1 MNLGL
6 PYKGSKNTIAVDL
19 VKCMPRGKKL
29 LDACCGGGAVLMAA
43 AMSGRW
49 EKVVG
54 NDLNPA
60 TIALLDA
67 VLIHK
72 GQIEY
77 EHPPVCTRDD
87 FANSLQRIENGDFSI
102 QDCVNKYCASFGN
115 DGKTYLYGKQIEEY
129 KLAAEQ
135 MLTADTLDQRRK
147 FYRKFHALINTDDS
161 EDKERL
167 QSLQLLQRLQSLER
181 LERLERLQSLQRLQ
195 SLERLERLERLDIF
209 DIDYKEFD
217 VVYFDIPY
225 KGTNKYDFEFDYDR
239 FYDLFKSLKTDLK
252 INAFLSEYDAPF
264 TCVAEFEKKQLM
276 AASVGTTKKT
286 SKERLFYNGSPAEYR
301 DLMGVD
307 YAPKVEQTALF

>member
-1 MNLGL
+1 MNFGL
-6 PYKGSKNTIAVDL
+6 SYKGSKNNIAVDL
-19 VKCMPRGKKL
+19 VKCLPRGKKL

-43 AMSGRW
+43 AMSNRW

-77 EHPPVCTRDD
+77 EHPPICTRQD
-87 FANSLQRIENGDFSI
+87 FYNSLQRIANGDFTI

-115 DGKTYLYGKQIEEY
+115 NGHTYLWNEDMEKIKVNIEDALCNTSLNNRR
-129 KLAAEQ
+129 LAF
-135 MLTADTLDQRRK
+135 RK
-147 FYRKFHALINTDDS
+147 FISFLIKEKQFDLSKLINI
-161 EDKERL
+161 
-167 QSLQLLQRLQSLER
+167 LQLQNLECLQRMQSM
-181 LERLERLQSLQRLQ
+181 
-195 SLERLERLERLDIF
+195 ERLERLERLDIF

-225 KGTNKYDFEFDYDR
+225 RGTDKYDFEFDYEK
-239 FYDLFKSLKTDLK
+239 FYNLFKSLKTELH

-264 TCVAEFEKKQLM
+264 TCVAEFKKMQRM
-276 AASVGTTKKT
+276 SSVGATKKT

-301 DLMGVD
+301 ALMGAD

>member
-6 PYKGSKNTIAVDL
+6 PYKGSKNTIAEDL
-19 VKCMPRGKKL
+19 VKCLPRGKKL

-43 AMSGRW
+43 AMSNRW

-77 EHPPVCTRDD
+77 EHPPVCTRQD
-87 FANSLQRIENGDFSI
+87 FFNSLQRIENGDFDI

-115 DGKTYLYGKQIEEY
+115 DGKTYMYGKQIEEY

-135 MLTADTLDQRRK
+135 MLTADTLEERRRH
-147 FYRKFHALINTDDS
+147 YLKFHALINTVDS
-161 EDKERL
+161 EDKKRL
-167 QSLQLLQRLQSLER
+167 QKIEC
-181 LERLERLQSLQRLQ
+181 
-195 SLERLERLERLDIF
+195 LERLERLERLDIF

-225 KGTNKYDFEFDYDR
+225 RNTNKYDFEFDYDR
-239 FYDLFKSLKTDLK
+239 FYNLFKSLKTELH
-252 INAFLSEYDAPF
+252 INAFLSEYNAPF
-264 TCVAEFEKKQLM
+264 TCVAEFEKMQLM
-276 AASVGTTKKT
+276 SVSVGATRKT
-286 SKERLFYNGSPAEYR
+286 IRERLYYNGTADEYR
-301 DLMGVD
+301 ALMGAD
-307 YAPKVEQTALF
+307 YATKVEQTALF

>member
-6 PYKGSKNTIAVDL
+6 PYKGSKNTIAEDIVNRI
-19 VKCMPRGKKL
+19 PRGGKI
-29 LDACCGGGAVLMAA
+29 LDACCGGGAFLMAA
-43 AMSGRW
+43 AMSMRW
-49 EKVVG
+49 DKVVG

-77 EHPPVCTRDD
+77 EHPPICTRQD
-87 FANSLQRIENGDFSI
+87 FFNSLQRIENGDFTI

-161 EDKERL
+161 DDKERL
-167 QSLQLLQRLQSLER
+167 QKLE
-181 LERLERLQSLQRLQ
+181 SMQRLQ

-209 DIDYKEFD
+209 DVDYKEFD

-264 TCVAEFEKKQLM
+264 TCVAEFEKTQLM
-276 AASVGTTKKT
+276 AASVGATKKT

-301 DLMGVD
+301 DLMGAD

>member
-6 PYKGSKNTIAVDL
+6 PYKGSKNTIAEDL
-19 VKCMPRGKKL
+19 VKCLPRGKKL

-43 AMSGRW
+43 AMSNRW

-67 VLIHK
+67 VLINK

-87 FANSLQRIENGDFSI
+87 FANSLQRIENGDFTI

-167 QSLQLLQRLQSLER
+167 QKLE
-181 LERLERLQSLQRLQ
+181 SMQRLQ

-225 KGTNKYDFEFDYDR
+225 KGTNKYDFEFDYEK
-239 FYDLFKSLKTDLK
+239 FYDLFKSLKMDLK

-264 TCVAEFEKKQLM
+264 TCVAEFEKTQLM
-276 AASVGTTKKT
+276 AASVGATKKT

-301 DLMGVD
+301 DLMGAD
-307 YAPKVEQTALF
+307 YDTKVEQTALF

>member
-6 PYKGSKNTIAVDL
+6 PYKGSKNTIAEDL
-19 VKCMPRGKKL
+19 VKCLPRGKKL

-87 FANSLQRIENGDFSI
+87 FANSLQRIENGNFTI

-129 KLAAEQ
+129 KLVAEQ

-161 EDKERL
+161 DDKERL
-167 QSLQLLQRLQSLER
+167 QKLE
-181 LERLERLQSLQRLQ
+181 SMQRLQ

-209 DIDYKEFD
+209 NIDYKEFD

-225 KGTNKYDFEFDYDR
+225 KGTNKYDFEFDYEK

-264 TCVAEFEKKQLM
+264 TCVAEFEKTQLM
-276 AASVGTTKKT
+276 AASVGATKKT

-301 DLMGVD
+301 DLMGSD

>member
-6 PYKGSKNTIAVDL
+6 PYKGSKNTIAEDIVNRI
-19 VKCMPRGKKL
+19 PRGEKI
-29 LDACCGGGAVLMAA
+29 LDACCGGGAFLMAA
-43 AMSGRW
+43 AMSLRW

-87 FANSLQRIENGDFSI
+87 FANSLQRIENGDFTI

-167 QSLQLLQRLQSLER
+167 QKLE
-181 LERLERLQSLQRLQ
+181 SMQRLQ

-225 KGTNKYDFEFDYDR
+225 KGTNKYDFEFDYEK

-264 TCVAEFEKKQLM
+264 TCVAEFEKTQLM
-276 AASVGTTKKT
+276 AASVGATKKT
-286 SKERLFYNGSPAEYR
+286 SKERLFYNGSADEYR
-301 DLMGVD
+301 ALMD
-307 YAPKVEQTALF
+307 RNFDEKSEQMALF

>member
-6 PYKGSKNTIAVDL
+6 PYKGSKNTIAEDL
-19 VKCMPRGKKL
+19 VKCLPRGKKL

-43 AMSGRW
+43 AISNRW

-60 TIALLDA
+60 TMALLDA

-77 EHPPVCTRDD
+77 EHPPVCTSDD
-87 FANSLQRIENGDFSI
+87 FANSLQRIENGDFTI
-102 QDCVNKYCASFGN
+102 KDCVNKYCASYGN
-115 DGKTYLYGKQIEEY
+115 DGKTYMYGKQIEEY
-129 KLAAEQ
+129 RLAAEQ

-147 FYRKFHALINTDDS
+147 FFLKFIALINTYDI
-161 EDKERL
+161 EDKDRL
-167 QSLQLLQRLQSLER
+167 QKLECLQR
-181 LERLERLQSLQRLQ
+181 
-195 SLERLERLERLDIF
+195 LERLERLERLDIF

-239 FYDLFKSLKTDLK
+239 FYDLFKSLKKDLK

-264 TCVAEFEKKQLM
+264 TCVAEFEKAKLM
-276 AASVGTTKKT
+276 AVSKGATRKT
-286 SKERLFYNGSPAEYR
+286 IMERLFYNGSPAEYR
-301 DLMGVD
+301 ALMGAD

>member
-19 VKCMPRGKKL
+19 VKCLPRGKKL
-29 LDACCGGGAVLMAA
+29 LDACCGGGAFLMAA
-43 AMSGRW
+43 AMSLRW

-87 FANSLQRIENGDFSI
+87 FANSLQRIENGDFTI

-115 DGKTYLYGKQIEEY
+115 DGKTYLYGIQIEEY

-147 FYRKFHALINTDDS
+147 FYRKFLALINTYDS
-161 EDKERL
+161 EDKDRL
-167 QSLQLLQRLQSLER
+167 QKLEC
-181 LERLERLQSLQRLQ
+181 LQRLQ
-195 SLERLERLERLDIF
+195 SLERLERLERLDLF

-225 KGTNKYDFEFDYDR
+225 SGTNKYDFEFDYEK
-239 FYDLFKSLKTDLK
+239 FYNLFKSLKTELH

-264 TCVAEFEKKQLM
+264 TCVAEFKKTQLM
-276 AASVGTTKKT
+276 ASVGSSMATTREK
-286 SKERLFYNGSPAEYR
+286 LYYNGTQDEYKR
-301 DLMGVD
+301 LMGND

>member
-6 PYKGSKNTIAVDL
+6 PYKGSKNTIAEDL
-19 VKCMPRGKKL
+19 VKCLPRGKKL

-43 AMSGRW
+43 AMSNRW

-87 FANSLQRIENGDFSI
+87 FANSLQRIENGDFTI

-167 QSLQLLQRLQSLER
+167 QKLE
-181 LERLERLQSLQRLQ
+181 SMQRLQ

-209 DIDYKEFD
+209 NIDYKEFD
-217 VVYFDIPY
+217 IVYFDIPY
-225 KGTNKYDFEFDYDR
+225 KGTNKYDFEFDYEK
-239 FYDLFKSLKTDLK
+239 FYDLFKSLKKDLN

-264 TCVAEFEKKQLM
+264 TCVAEFEKTQLM
-276 AASVGTTKKT
+276 AASVGATKKT
-286 SKERLFYNGSPAEYR
+286 SKERLYYNGSADEYR
-301 DLMGVD
+301 ELMGDD
-307 YAPKVEQTALF
+307 YATKVEQTALF

>member
-6 PYKGSKNTIAVDL
+6 PYKGSKNTIAEDL
-19 VKCMPRGKKL
+19 VKCLPRGKKL

-43 AMSGRW
+43 AMSLRW

-54 NDLNPA
+54 NDMNPA

-77 EHPPVCTRDD
+77 EHPPICTRND
-87 FANSLQRIENGDFSI
+87 FFLSLQRIENGDFTI

-167 QSLQLLQRLQSLER
+167 QKLESMQRLQSLER
-181 LERLERLQSLQRLQ
+181 LERLK
-195 SLERLERLERLDIF
+195 RLERLERLDIF
-209 DIDYKEFD
+209 NIDYKEFD

-264 TCVAEFEKKQLM
+264 TCVAEFEKTQLM
-276 AASVGTTKKT
+276 AASVGATKKT
-286 SKERLFYNGSPAEYR
+286 SKERLFYNGSPAEYSA
-301 DLMGVD
+301 LMGAD

>member
-6 PYKGSKNTIAVDL
+6 PYKGSKNTIAEDI
-19 VKCMPRGKKL
+19 VKCLPRGKKL

-43 AMSGRW
+43 AMSRRW

-87 FANSLQRIENGDFSI
+87 FANSLQRIENGDFTI

-167 QSLQLLQRLQSLER
+167 QKLE
-181 LERLERLQSLQRLQ
+181 SMQRLQ

-217 VVYFDIPY
+217 LVYFDIPY
-225 KGTNKYDFEFDYDR
+225 KGTNKYDFEFDYEK

-264 TCVAEFEKKQLM
+264 TCVAEFEKTQLM
-276 AASVGTTKKT
+276 AASVGATKKT

-301 DLMGVD
+301 ALMGAD

>member
-6 PYKGSKNTIAVDL
+6 PYKGSKNTIAEDIVNRI
-19 VKCMPRGKKL
+19 PRGEKI
-29 LDACCGGGAVLMAA
+29 LDACCGGGAFLMAA
-43 AMSGRW
+43 AMSLRW

-87 FANSLQRIENGDFSI
+87 FANSLQRIENGNFTI

-167 QSLQLLQRLQSLER
+167 QKLE
-181 LERLERLQSLQRLQ
+181 SMQRLQ

-264 TCVAEFEKKQLM
+264 TCVAEFEKTQLM
-276 AASVGTTKKT
+276 AASVGATKKT

-301 DLMGVD
+301 ALMGAD

>member
-6 PYKGSKNTIAVDL
+6 PYKGSKNTIAEDL
-19 VKCMPRGKKL
+19 VKCLPRGKKL

-43 AMSGRW
+43 AMSLRW

-87 FANSLQRIENGDFSI
+87 FANSLQRIENGDFTI

-161 EDKERL
+161 DDKERL
-167 QSLQLLQRLQSLER
+167 QKLESMQRLESLERLQR
-181 LERLERLQSLQRLQ
+181 LERLERLQ
-195 SLERLERLERLDIF
+195 RLERLERLDIF
-209 DIDYKEFD
+209 NIDYKEFD
-217 VVYFDIPY
+217 IVYFDIPY

-239 FYDLFKSLKTDLK
+239 FYDLFKSLKKDLN
-252 INAFLSEYDAPF
+252 INAFLSEYEAPF
-264 TCVAEFEKKQLM
+264 TCVAEFEKTQLM
-276 AASVGTTKKT
+276 AASVGSTKKT

-301 DLMGVD
+301 ALMGAD
-307 YAPKVEQTALF
+307 YAPKVEQMALF

>member
-6 PYKGSKNTIAVDL
+6 PYKGSKNTIAEDI
-19 VKCMPRGKKL
+19 VKKIPRGGKI
-29 LDACCGGGAVLMAA
+29 LDACCGGGAFLMAA
-43 AMSGRW
+43 AMSLRW

-60 TIALLDA
+60 TITLLDA

-87 FANSLQRIENGDFSI
+87 FMNSLQRIENGDFSI

-115 DGKTYLYGKQIEEY
+115 DGKTYLYGNKIEEY

-147 FYRKFHALINTDDS
+147 FYRKFHALIKADES

-167 QSLQLLQRLQSLER
+167 QKLE
-181 LERLERLQSLQRLQ
+181 SMQRLQ

-225 KGTNKYDFEFDYDR
+225 RGTNKYDFEFDYDR
-239 FYDLFKSLKTDLK
+239 FYALFKSLKTDLK

-264 TCVAEFEKKQLM
+264 TCVAEFEKTQLM
-276 AASVGTTKKT
+276 AAAVGATKKT
-286 SKERLFYNGSPAEYR
+286 SKERLYYNGTPAEYR
-301 DLMGVD
+301 ALMGVE
-307 YAPKVEQTALF
+307 YAPKVEQMTLF

>member
-6 PYKGSKNTIAVDL
+6 PYKGSKNTIAEDL

-54 NDLNPA
+54 NDLNAA

-77 EHPPVCTRDD
+77 EHPPICTRND
-87 FANSLQRIENGDFSI
+87 FFHSLQCIANGDFTI

-147 FYRKFHALINTDDS
+147 FYRKFHALINTDYS

-167 QSLQLLQRLQSLER
+167 QKLE
-181 LERLERLQSLQRLQ
+181 SMQRLQ

-209 DIDYKEFD
+209 SIDYKEFD

-264 TCVAEFEKKQLM
+264 TCVAEFEKTQLM
-276 AASVGTTKKT
+276 AASVGATKKT
-286 SKERLFYNGSPAEYR
+286 SKERFFYNGSPAEYR
-301 DLMGVD
+301 ELMGAD

>member
-6 PYKGSKNTIAVDL
+6 PYKGSKNTIAEDV
-19 VKCMPRGKKL
+19 VKCLPRGGKL
-29 LDACCGGGAVLMAA
+29 LDACCGGGAFLMAA
-43 AMSGRW
+43 AMSLRW

-77 EHPPVCTRDD
+77 EHPPVCTRQD
-87 FANSLQRIENGDFSI
+87 FYNSLQRIANGDFTI

-115 DGKTYLYGKQIEEY
+115 DGKTYLYGTQIEDY

-135 MLTADTLDQRRK
+135 MLTADNLEQRRK
-147 FYRKFHALINTDDS
+147 FYRKFHSLINADNGN
-161 EDKERL
+161 DKERL
-167 QSLQLLQRLQSLER
+167 QKLEFM
-181 LERLERLQSLQRLQ
+181 QRLQ

-209 DIDYKEFD
+209 EIDYTEFD

-239 FYDLFKSLKTDLK
+239 FYAMFASLDKP
-252 INAFLSEYDAPF
+252 AFLSEYDAPF
-264 TCVAEFEKKQLM
+264 NAVASFDKAQNM
-276 AASVGTTKKT
+276 AASVGSTGKKE
-286 SKERLFYNGSPAEYR
+286 SLEKLYFNGSMDEYRNLMGAEYR
-301 DLMGVD
+301 PMGERQLDLF
-307 YAPKVEQTALF
+307 AEPA

>member
-6 PYKGSKNTIAVDL
+6 PYKGSKNTIAEDL
-19 VKCMPRGKKL
+19 VKCLPRGKKL

-60 TIALLDA
+60 TITLLDA
-67 VLIHK
+67 VLINK

-87 FANSLQRIENGDFSI
+87 FANSLQRIANGDFTI

-115 DGKTYLYGKQIEEY
+115 DGKTYMYGKQKEEY
-129 KLAAEQ
+129 KLVAEQ

-147 FYRKFHALINTDDS
+147 FFLKFLALINDS
-161 EDKERL
+161 EDKDRL
-167 QSLQLLQRLQSLER
+167 QKLEC
-181 LERLERLQSLQRLQ
+181 LQRLQ

-209 DIDYKEFD
+209 DIDYSEFD
-217 VVYFDIPY
+217 MVYFDIPY
-225 KGTNKYDFEFDYDR
+225 KGTNKYDYEFDHER
-239 FYDLFKSLKTDLK
+239 FYSLFESLKNDLN
-252 INAFLSEYDAPF
+252 IPAFLSEYDAPF
-264 TCVAEFEKKQLM
+264 TCVAEFEKMKLM
-276 AASVGTTKKT
+276 SVSVGATRKT
-286 SKERLFYNGSPAEYR
+286 CKERLFYNGSPAEYR
-301 DLMGVD
+301 ALMGAD